1 MRLKVIALPATL
13 LGAALCAA
21 AAIAVSPRPQWPA
34 PPAPPR
40 LQYLDEIQSPIAQE
54 PPAKRSWASLL
65 RDLLGVERASERAAR
80 EEPLVQPT
88 GIFVRDGILFVAD
101 PGRAA
106 ILRYDLSLK
115 KGTWL
120 SQPAGLV
127 SPVGVA
133 SSSDGRLYV
142 LDSALK
148 KVFILDAAGKP
159 AGELRGDPQTLGRPA
174 GIAVSKD
181 RVYVSDALNH
191 RIMVYGLEG
200 VFIQSF
206 GQRGTAAGELNFPTY
221 LWYDGRQNRLWVAD
235 SGNFRYQSFD
245 ADGRLAGTLGKPG
258 NRPGYMARP
267 RGIAQDSEGHVY
279 AIDGA
284 FEALQIFDL
293 QGRLL
298 LFAGVS
304 GSEPGQFNLPGGIF
318 IDENDRVFVADTQNR
333 RVQIFQYLKEGSQ

>member
-1 MRLKVIALPATL
+1 MRLKILLPPMI

-21 AAIAVSPRPQWPA
+21 ADIAVAPRPQWPP
-34 PPAPPR
+34 PPASPR
-40 LQYLDEIQSPIAQE
+40 LRYSDEIRSPIAQE
-54 PPAKRSWASLL
+54 PPAARSWRSLL
-65 RDLLGVERASERAAR
+65 TALLGIENEAERAAR

-88 GIFVRDGILFVAD
+88 GLSVRGGVLYVAD

-106 ILRYDLSLK
+106 ILRYDLSQK
-115 KGTWL
+115 KGKWL
-120 SQPAGLV
+120 SNPAGLV

-133 SSSDGRLYV
+133 ASSDGRLYV

-148 KVFILDAAGKP
+148 KVFILDAAGEY
-159 AGELRGDPQTLGRPA
+159 AGELRGDPQGLGQPA
-174 GIAVSKD
+174 GIAVSTD
-181 RVYVSDALNH
+181 RIYVSDTLNH

-206 GQRGTAAGELNFPTY
+206 GQRGIAPGEFNFPTY
-221 LWYDGRQNRLWVAD
+221 LWFDPRQNRLWVAD
-235 SGNFRYQSFD
+235 SGNFRFQWFEP
-245 ADGRLAGTLGKPG
+245 DGRLAGTLGKAG
-258 NRPGYMARP
+258 NRPGYIARP

-279 AIDGA
+279 AMDGA

-318 IDENDRVFVADTQNR
+318 VDENDRVFVADTHNR
-333 RVQIFQYLKEGSQ
+333 RVQVFQYLKEGSQ